1 MLSTRGGTILGTQ
14 RKEMILNEIQFWK
27 QNHLLPAHYCDFLM
41 ALYAQG
47 ESVDE
52 KNEVKVSK
60 SILAKEKKKKIMF
73 ISLILMITITVLALL
88 FTKNALGIIPIVLAS
103 MLAIVLLIAAIK
115 LSRNKTIMM
124 PIIFISSAL
133 LILGLS
139 FKIWLVYFPDNPFIL
154 LGLVS
159 GNCIMWFISGLLL
172 KLPYFTLSGA
182 IGFLL
187 VIMFIIFS

>member
-14 RKEMILNEIQFWK
+14 RKEIILNEILFWK

-52 KNEVKVSK
+52 KYEVKDSK
-60 SILAKEKKKKIMF
+60 SILAKEKKKKI
-73 ISLILMITITVLALL
+73 IVLTLILVITFTVLVLL
-88 FTKNALGIIPIVLAS
+88 FTMNTLSIIPIVVS
-103 MLAIVLLIAAIK
+103 CMLAVVLLIVAIK
-115 LSRNKTIMM
+115 LSHKTILM

-139 FKIWLVYFPDNPFIL
+139 FKIWLVYFSDNPFIL

-159 GNCIMWFISGLLL
+159 GNCLVWFISGLLL

-187 VIMFIIFS
+187 VIVFILFS

>member
-1 MLSTRGGTILGTQ
+1 MLSKRGGTILGTH
-14 RKEMILNEIQFWK
+14 RKEIILNEIQFWK
-27 QNHLLPAHYCDFLM
+27 QNHLLPAHYCDFLR

-73 ISLILMITITVLALL
+73 LTLILVITFTVLVLL
-88 FTKNALGIIPIVLAS
+88 FTMNTLGIIPIVFSS
-103 MLAIVLLIAAIK
+103 MLAVVLLIATIK
-115 LSRNKTIMM
+115 LSRNKTIIM
-124 PIIFISSAL
+124 PVIFISSAL

-139 FKIWLVYFPDNPFIL
+139 FKTWLVYFPENPFIL

-159 GNCIMWFISGLLL
+159 GNCIMWLISGLLL